1 MPLNSPDYQPFQHTP
16 EEIAL
21 RSSIDVPLLLLP
33 KRGSVFADRALRL
46 RQKAA
51 GHAMR
56 DYLMFM
62 AVVCEAQHARLAQ
75 FPAVPLPTPAQAEA
89 AAAQGQALLA
99 ADHWPRDPAWRG
111 ELRALLAQVLEKLPA
126 DSPARAGV
134 QAVIDLPDAAL
145 EQQADRLLAGITLGL
160 DLAAAP
166 LIAAGLQL
174 YWVHL
179 VTGTSALGPTVF
191 APRENG
197 NRCPC
202 CASAPTA
209 SLTRVGGRQEGQ
221 RYLCCSLCAAQ
232 WLMERVQCSHCLS
245 GKSVR
250 YRGLQAADAAGDPD
264 KAPAIEAETCDEC
277 KHYLK
282 TLHMARDVHAEPVAD
297 DLATLTLDLLVSEA
311 GYTRSGTN
319 MLLLFGDPDADPGA
333 P

>member
-1 MPLNSPDYQPFQHTP
+1 MNSPEYQPFQHTP

-21 RSSIDVPLLLLP
+21 RSSLDVPLLLLP

-51 GHAMR
+51 DHAMR

-62 AVVCEAQHARLAQ
+62 AVVCEAQHARLPQ
-75 FPAVPLPTPAQAEA
+75 FPQVPIPTQAQIDA
-89 AAAQGQALLA
+89 AAHEGTALLA
-99 ADHWPRDPAWRG
+99 TDRWPRDPAWRG
-111 ELRALLAQVLEKLPA
+111 ELRALLAQVLQKLPA

-134 QAVIDLPDAAL
+134 QAVMDISDDML

-179 VTGTSALGPTVF
+179 VTSTSQLGPTVF
-191 APRENG
+191 RPRENS

-202 CASAPTA
+202 CNSAPTA
-209 SLTRVGGRQEGQ
+209 SLTRVGGKQEGQ
-221 RYLCCSLCAAQ
+221 RYLCCSLCGTQ
-232 WLMERVQCSHCLS
+232 WLMERVQCTHCLS
-245 GKSVR
+245 DKSVR
-250 YRGLQAADAAGDPD
+250 YRGLQPADAVADPE
-264 KAPAIEAETCDEC
+264 KAPAIEAETCDAC

-282 TLHMARDVHAEPVAD
+282 TMHMAREVHVEPVAD
-297 DLATLTLDLLVSEA
+297 DLASLTLDLLVSEE
-311 GYTRSGTN
+311 GYIRSGTN
-319 MLLLFGDPDADPGA
+319 LLLLFGDPEAEPEGA
-333 P
+333 

>member
-1 MPLNSPDYQPFQHTP
+1 MNPPDYQPFQHTP

-33 KRGSVFADRALRL
+33 KRGSLFADRALRL

-51 GHAMR
+51 GHPMR

-62 AVVCEAQHARLAQ
+62 AVVCEAQHERLSQ
-75 FPAVPLPTPAQAEA
+75 FPDVALPTQAQVDAAQAE
-89 AAAQGQALLA
+89 GRALLA
-99 ADHWPRDPAWRG
+99 ADAWPRDPAWRG
-111 ELRALLAQVLEKLPA
+111 QLRALLAQGLEKLPA

-134 QAVIDLPDAAL
+134 AAVIGLPDEAL

-179 VTGTSALGPTVF
+179 VTRTSALGPTVF
-191 APRENG
+191 RPVENG

-202 CASAPTA
+202 CASAPVA

-221 RYLCCSLCAAQ
+221 RYLCCSLCGAQ
-232 WLMERVQCSHCLS
+232 WLMERVRCTHCLS
-245 GKSVR
+245 RQSVR
-250 YRGLQAADAAGDPD
+250 YRGLQAAGAQAGPE
-264 KAPAIEAETCDEC
+264 KAPAVEAETCDQC
-277 KHYLK
+277 RHYLK
-282 TLHMARDVHAEPVAD
+282 TMHMAREVHVEPVAD
-297 DLATLTLDLLVSEA
+297 DLATLTLDLLVSEE
-311 GYTRSGTN
+311 GYVRGGTN
-319 MLLLFGDPDADPGA
+319 MLLLFGDPDADPDPGA
-333 P
+333 T